1 MKVSVIVPVYNTEL
15 YISRCIESCLNQ
27 TLDDIEIILVDD
39 YSKDNSREIIL
50 EYSKKYPSKI
60 RYIFQTTNQRQ
71 GAARNRGMEI
81 AKGEYFIF
89 VDSDDWIEPDMCEVL
104 YNKAV
109 DTDSDMVGSHYY
121 KSWDDRHEEN
131 RVNLKE
137 NMYGDMDYCKKN
149 LYTKNYGMFWT
160 RIYKA
165 EFLKNAKLN
174 FPENIFY
181 EDACFNFYSVLYA
194 NKIEMVDRYFYHYYQ
209 GNQSTVRNRNNPHQ
223 YERIRLAEY
232 ILNYIK
238 ERQNLKQYERIVNF
252 KYLNM
257 QASNLIYTCLGQFDK
272 PDTTKISEICKGI
285 KNRSLFGSEVFS
297 ELPHEFRF
305 FLKLANFSPALCVL
319 CYKWGIYWK
328 FELIKKKIFSNY
340 WHFLV
345 KVLLFLWKIKP
356 FPILGGVKNE
366 ICYSKKLRRVK

>member
-194 NKIEMVDRYFYHYYQ
+194 KKIDMVDRYFYHYYQ

-223 YERIRLAEY
+223 YERIKLAEY
-232 ILNYIK
+232 ILDYMKDREELK
-238 ERQNLKQYERIVNF
+238 EYEKIINF
-252 KYLNM
+252 KYLYM
-257 QASNLIYTCLGQFDK
+257 QGANLIYTCLGQFDK
-272 PDTTKISEICKGI
+272 PDKTKISDICKNI
-285 KNRSLFGSEVFS
+285 KARSLFNSTEFG
-297 ELPHEFRF
+297 ELSPEFKF
-305 FLKLANFSPALCVL
+305 FLKLANISPTLCIL
-319 CYKWGIYWK
+319 CYKLGLYWK
-328 FELIKKKIFSNY
+328 VKLIKKKF
-340 WHFLV
+340 F
-345 KVLLFLWKIKP
+345 K
-356 FPILGGVKNE
+356 
-366 ICYSKKLRRVK
+366 